1 MAPQNPDGTPNLL
14 QLQAES
20 GVASA
25 AMPLVVADPP
35 GASVT
40 RRDIGP
46 DVKTW
51 LFRILVV
58 IGLAYLIGY
67 LPLQLFGEKGLAQ
80 YRRLD
85 KELKE
90 LKVRN
95 AVVSDGIRDLRLEI
109 HRLRDDD
116 TAMEKAAREDLGM
129 VKAGELIFVIE
140 D

>member
-1 MAPQNPDGTPNLL
+1 MAPPTPDGTPNLL
-14 QLQAES
+14 QLQVES
-20 GVASA
+20 GMASA
-25 AMPLVVADPP
+25 ALPLPAADPP
-35 GASVT
+35 EASLA
-40 RRDIGP
+40 RRDVGS

-58 IGLAYLIGY
+58 IGLAYVIGY

-95 AVVSDGIRDLRLEI
+95 SVVSDGVRDLRLEI
-109 HRLRDDD
+109 YRLRDDD